1 MTTYEDINEQRF
13 LQVRDA
19 AWQVAKGGNPL
30 ELKEAFDEYFRWHEQ
45 LVQDYKLLTF
55 GGQPFSNHNRTVCA
69 GQLARAVRFDYD
81 ASEQQLRRLSKALAD
96 ILDLRKT
103 AAARFDDLTE
113 HTVSPTH
120 KAIRL

>member
-19 AWQVAKGGNPL
+19 AWAVAQGGDM
-30 ELKEAFDEYFRWHEQ
+30 EDLKEAFRDYFDWHEQ
-45 LVQDYKLLTF
+45 CVQDDKLLTF
-55 GGQPFSNHNRTVCA
+55 GGMPFSQHNRTVCA
-69 GQLARAVRFDYD
+69 GQLARAVRFDYNAD
-81 ASEQQLRRLSKALAD
+81 EEQLRRLTKVFAD